1 MKKRDLKLPAQG
13 NTGRKSGNELN
24 SRAIIVCNGCPA
36 LTRRAKYLVKLLKG
50 LVPDDVLVYVECEF
64 CSETRHHQNK
74 MAERIFA
81 ILVGSYKLSTL
92 DDSRLELKVN
102 ELAYMLISY
111 IDPFRLSRNE

>member
-1 MKKRDLKLPAQG
+1 MRNE
-13 NTGRKSGNELN
+13 NTKPC
-24 SRAIIVCNGCPA
+24 ATIICNGCPA

-50 LVPDDVLVYVECEF
+50 LVPDDVLAYVECEF

-102 ELAYMLISY
+102 ELAYMLIGY

>member
-1 MKKRDLKLPAQG
+1 MKETNNKICA
-13 NTGRKSGNELN
+13 T
-24 SRAIIVCNGCPA
+24 IICNGRPA
-36 LTRRAKYLVKLLKG
+36 LTRRAKYLVQLLKG

-102 ELAYMLISY
+102 ELAYMLIGY